1 MLGFLICP
9 LTSINSWKKEC
20 FVKFSLTF
28 KQKMGLVLIL
38 AILGFSF
45 LTTLA
50 VTGLSQMSSAID
62 KADSVARS
70 TGEASQV
77 QLTLLKIADD
87 SRILTPE
94 GVSGFLSS
102 MSQVLKEHN
111 ENLNEQLHE
120 IEGSALAEDI
130 AWINATADDFQSALK
145 RYAELKNK
153 VGFTPEQGL
162 QSAIIT
168 KGDEVKKEIWF
179 SSMSEKILNV
189 QVQVTSYLNEG
200 LPEQADQVKDSIK
213 GLRQTLIDQNMGEL
227 ESKNGVLFTA
237 LLDQYLEVFETIVG
251 PRNELHDV
259 NNKIADLL
267 EALKKRSSVMK
278 ANANLLLENSSNDAH
293 STRKAAM
300 SMMIGG
306 SVISA
311 ILTCLVLFWIA
322 FDLIKSLNTAINVVD
337 QVADGD
343 IHVNVDSSR
352 KDEIGKLLGSIANM
366 VDKLKQVCTALE
378 ALSAGDLSFHIDVDE
393 SKKDELRKALVK
405 VRNDLSSMVG
415 QQIIASQQISSSS
428 VSVSDFSQSLSQGA
442 TESAAS
448 LEEISSSLNEMSSQ
462 TKINADNASQVNV
475 LSSEARSAAEEGN
488 SQMERMVA
496 AMADISEAGQSINKI
511 IKVIDEIAF
520 QTNLLAL
527 NAAVEAARAGQHGK
541 GFAVVA
547 EEVRNLAARSA
558 KAASETSELIAG
570 SVDKTN
576 NGVEI
581 ANQTASS
588 LERIYSGVSKVSDLA
603 EEIATASNEQASG
616 IGQINEG
623 LGLIDRVIQQNT
635 ATAQESAAAAEEL
648 SSQAA
653 ELLNMLQ
660 RFQLEE
666 TQQGRGQMYLS

>member
-1 MLGFLICP
+1 MKL
-9 LTSINSWKKEC
+9 
-20 FVKFSLTF
+20 SLTF
-28 KQKMGLVLIL
+28 KQKMVLVLVL

-45 LTTLA
+45 LSTLA
-50 VTGLSQMSSAID
+50 ITGLFQMSSAID

-87 SRILTPE
+87 SRILTPD
-94 GVSGFLSS
+94 GVNSFLAT
-102 MSQVLKEHN
+102 MDQVLNEHKS
-111 ENLNEQLHE
+111 NLTQQVEQ
-120 IEGSALAEDI
+120 IKGSALAEDI
-130 AWINATADDFQSALK
+130 AWIISASDNFQSALK
-145 RYAELKNK
+145 RFAELKQQ
-153 VGFTPEQGL
+153 VGFNNEEGL
-162 QSAIIT
+162 QGEVFR
-168 KGDEVKKEIWF
+168 KGAEVKKEIWF

-189 QVQVTSYLNEG
+189 QVLVTRYINEG
-200 LPEQADQVKDSIK
+200 DPEQAEKVKASILALK
-213 GLRQTLIDQNMGEL
+213 QTLIDQNMGEL
-227 ESKNGVLFTA
+227 ESRNGVLFVT
-237 LLDQYLEVFETIVG
+237 LLDEYLAVFDTIVG
-251 PRNELHDV
+251 PRNELHEV
-259 NNKIADLL
+259 NVKIAGLL
-267 EALKKRSSVMK
+267 ESLKKHSAAMK
-278 ANANLLLENSSNDAH
+278 QNGNQLLDNSSNAAH
-293 STRKAAM
+293 DTKTEAM
-300 SMMIGG
+300 TMMIGG
-306 SVISA
+306 SVICT
-311 ILTCLVLFWIA
+311 ILTCIVLFWIS
-322 FDLIKSLNTAINVVD
+322 FDLIKSLNRAIKVVD

-343 IHVNVDSSR
+343 IHVDVDSSR

-366 VDKLKQVCTALE
+366 VDKLKQVCVALE
-378 ALSAGDLSFHIDVDE
+378 ALSVGDLSFHMDVDDN
-393 SKKDELRKALVK
+393 KKDELRKALRK

-415 QQIIASQQISSSS
+415 QQIVASQQISSSS

-462 TKINADNASQVNV
+462 TKINADNASQVNI

-488 SQMERMVA
+488 AQMERMVA
-496 AMADISEAGQSINKI
+496 AMADISDAGQSINKI

-570 SVDKTN
+570 SVAKTS

-588 LERIYSGVSKVSDLA
+588 LEKIYSGVSKVSDLA

-666 TQQGRGQMYLS
+666 NQQRRSTLLLS

>member
-1 MLGFLICP
+1 MKI
-9 LTSINSWKKEC
+9 
-20 FVKFSLTF
+20 SLTF

-50 VTGLSQMSSAID
+50 VTGLSRMSSAID
-62 KADSVARS
+62 KANSVARS
-70 TGEASQV
+70 TGAASQV

-87 SRILTPE
+87 SRQLKPE

-102 MSQVLKEHN
+102 IDESLKDHKVKLDKE
-111 ENLNEQLHE
+111 LQG
-120 IEGSALAEDI
+120 IKGSALAADI
-130 AWINATADDFQSALK
+130 EWIEATAEQFKATLH
-145 RYAELKNK
+145 RFAELKTE
-153 VGFTPEQGL
+153 VGFTINEGL
-162 QSAIIT
+162 QGEVLKKSAQI
-168 KGDEVKKEIWF
+168 KKEIWF
-179 SSMSEKILNV
+179 NSVSEQIL
-189 QVQVTSYLNEG
+189 QVQLEVTAYLNSGDPQQG
-200 LPEQADQVKDSIK
+200 LVVTKSIAELKDGLIEK
-213 GLRQTLIDQNMGEL
+213 GLGNL
-227 ESKNGVLFTA
+227 ETQDGFLFTA
-237 LLDQYLEVFETIVG
+237 LLDEYAEVFGRVIG

-259 NNKIADLL
+259 EGKIATLL
-267 EALKKRSSVMK
+267 ETLKQRSEVMEK
-278 ANANLLLENSSNDAH
+278 NGNLLLDSTAADAQK
-293 STRKAAM
+293 TRKFAMTLMITGAVIAALL
-300 SMMIGG
+300 S
-306 SVISA
+306 
-311 ILTCLVLFWIA
+311 CLVLFWIA
-322 FDLIKSLNTAINVVD
+322 FDLVRSLNTAVKVVD
-337 QVADGD
+337 RVADGD
-343 IHVNVDSSR
+343 IHVDVDTSR
-352 KDEIGKLLGSIANM
+352 KDEIGKLLNAIGNM
-366 VDKLKQVCTALE
+366 VEKLKQVCSALE
-378 ALSAGDLSFHIDVDE
+378 ALSEGDLCFHIEVDE
-393 SKKDELRKALVK
+393 EKKDELRKALRK

-415 QQIIASQQISSSS
+415 QQIVASQQISSSS
-428 VSVSDFSQSLSQGA
+428 VNVSDFSQSLSQGA

-475 LSSEARSAAEEGN
+475 LSSEARNAAEEGN
-488 SQMERMVA
+488 AQMERMVA
-496 AMADISEAGQSINKI
+496 AMSDISDAGQSINKI

-588 LERIYSGVSKVSDLA
+588 LERIYGGVSKVSDLA

-635 ATAQESAAAAEEL
+635 ATAQESAAASEEL

-660 RFQLEE
+660 RFKLEDAQNNNN
-666 TQQGRGQMYLS
+666 TLYLS